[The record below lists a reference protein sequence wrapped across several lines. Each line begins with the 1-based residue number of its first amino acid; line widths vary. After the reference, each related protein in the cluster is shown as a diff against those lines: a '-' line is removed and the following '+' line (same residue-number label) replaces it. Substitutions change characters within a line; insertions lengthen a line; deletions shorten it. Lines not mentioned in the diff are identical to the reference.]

1 MIKTILGLAN
11 SSPTEPAAP
20 QISQDP
26 AAGRDPAAHAS
37 FEVEDPAGGPPI
49 VVRGKVISGPGSEFA
64 ATSDAQRLCVLTDV
78 GQFLVS
84 ASHLNDP
91 QVLSYRAR
99 MLARRRPVMDPTPID
114 LRAVRMIY
122 EAAQRQEGPR
132 TGADLATT
140 NRQRAFLN
148 LISRAVQAGAS
159 DVHIVVREDGAQIR
173 IRVDGIMIPFGQ
185 IDADEAAAMLAAS
198 HALAD
203 SADSSYQPLEFQ
215 AARISSRP
223 GVPLPRGVDSLR
235 MNWNP
240 LVSGGRFLVC
250 RILYD
255 ARRARQ
261 DIDALGFSTGQL
273 RLIKRL
279 RSMPTGIN
287 IISGPTGSGKSTTLK
302 TALEAL
308 RREKNDEINILTVE
322 DPPEYVIEGVQQM
335 PVTNARTPQERLVK
349 FQSAILNALR
359 DDPDVIMIGEMRDA
373 ESAKL
378 AFEASMTGHQ
388 VWTTLHTNSALGNV
402 DRLRDMGVE
411 GYKLFDHTILTG
423 LIGQRLIP
431 LLCPHC
437 RRTLDEA
444 EREGLVDEDLVERAR
459 LLCAR
464 LGRSEI
470 LYHRGPGCSHCK
482 NGYVGRQVVAEVVL
496 TDGRLIDLLR
506 QGDKEGA
513 RAYWL
518 EERQGATMLAHAVAK
533 MLLGKV
539 GPADIERT
547 VGLLEFEPWMERL
560 FPSDGTFDPMVL

>member
-1 MIKTILGLAN
+1 MIKQILGIA
-11 SSPTEPAAP
+11 SSGAPEPSPPAP
-20 QISQDP
+20 LPMAEES
-26 AAGRDPAAHAS
+26 S
-37 FEVEDPAGGPPI
+37 FEVENPAGGPPI
-49 VVRGKVISGPGSEFA
+49 VVRGKVISGPGSEFS
-64 ATSDAQRLCVLTDV
+64 ATTDAQRYCVLTDV

-91 QVLSYRAR
+91 QVISYRAR
-99 MLARRRPVMDPTPID
+99 MQARRRPVLDATPVD
-114 LRAVRMIY
+114 LRAIRMIY
-122 EAAQRQEGPR
+122 DAAQRQDGPR
-132 TGADLATT
+132 TGADSATT

-148 LISRAVQAGAS
+148 LIGRAVQAGAS
-159 DVHIVVREDGAQIR
+159 DVHVVVREDGAQIR
-173 IRVDGIMIPFGQ
+173 VRVDGIMIPFGQ
-185 IDADEAAAMLAAS
+185 LETSEASAMLAAS

-223 GVPLPRGVDSLR
+223 SVPLPRGVDSLR

-255 ARRARQ
+255 ARRSRQ
-261 DIDALGFSTGQL
+261 DIDALGYSTGQL

-335 PVTNARTPQERLVK
+335 PVTNARTPQERQNK
-349 FQSAILNALR
+349 FQAAILNALR

-388 VWTTLHTNSALGNV
+388 VWTTLHTNSALGNI

-411 GYKLFDHTILTG
+411 GYKLFDHTIMTG
-423 LIGQRLIP
+423 LIGQRLVP

-437 RRTLDEA
+437 RRTLDDA
-444 EREGLVDEDLVERAR
+444 EREGVVDDDLVERAR

-464 LGRSEI
+464 LGRSET
-470 LYHRGPGCSHCK
+470 LYHRGPGCKHCK

-513 RAYWL
+513 RSYWL
-518 EERQGATMLAHAVAK
+518 DERQGATMLAHGVAK
-533 MLLGKV
+533 MLLGKI

-560 FPSDGTFDPMVL
+560 FPSDGAFDPMVL

>member
-1 MIKTILGLAN
+1 MIKSILGLAG
-11 SSPTEPAAP
+11 SGTTEPAAP
-20 QISQDP
+20 PALPDP
-26 AAGRDPAAHAS
+26 ATETS

-49 VVRGKVISGPGSEFA
+49 LVRGKVISGPGSEFA
-64 ATSDAQRLCVLTDV
+64 ATTDAQRLCVLTDV
-78 GQFLVS
+78 GQFFVS

-99 MLARRRPVMDPTPID
+99 MLARRRPVMDPIPVD

-122 EAAQRQEGPR
+122 EAAQRQTGPR

-140 NRQRAFLN
+140 NRQRAFLD
-148 LISRAVQAGAS
+148 LIARAVQAGAS
-159 DVHIVVREDGAQIR
+159 DVHIVVREDGAQVR

-185 IDADEAAAMLAAS
+185 IDAAEAAAMLAAS

-255 ARRARQ
+255 ARRSRQ

-335 PVTNARTPQERLVK
+335 PVTNARTPQERQMK
-349 FQSAILNALR
+349 FQAAIINALR

-411 GYKLFDHTILTG
+411 GYKLFDHTIMTG
-423 LIGQRLIP
+423 LIGQRLVPI
-431 LLCPHC
+431 LCPHC

-464 LGRSEI
+464 LGRPET

-496 TDGRLIDLLR
+496 TDARLIDLLR

-518 EERQGATMLAHAVAK
+518 EERQGATMLAHATAK

-560 FPSDGTFDPMVL
+560 FPSDGSFDPMVL